1 MKKILAIALTVIM
14 LMTALPFSSFALFSK
29 LPKVKNIIFE
39 TDDPIYYSAL
49 KKDLD
54 DLYKHAEEYDYE
66 LEDIDFIYDIC
77 HHLNDYEIT
86 LEFTDGTSITIDE
99 DVYSTESYDITIW
112 AEVDM
117 REATAAFEKGATA
130 VPVSVYAYLEDDDFR
145 DYESDKF
152 TVSFDIAEC
161 YFREIE
167 YISGLPDEISEF
179 EDHLDLDGYKF
190 KVTYAD
196 GTEKTVVLED
206 DEEYGY
212 NIDGKYI
219 ISELDVENKKVKFFC
234 FDAECSGE
242 ANIIDYPFYSL
253 SITSYTHNLETGA
266 LESIEFEVYMDDDST
281 KTYICNDIEYIVS
294 DDPTEIPYAIVGQ
307 IEGLNIILRS
317 DVSIEETYPPTMYV
331 YDEIVIEGTDIYDS
345 VGSIYEGPGSSNPI
359 RAFFAKLV
367 SVFYRIVAFIRN
379 LLA

>member
-99 DVYSTESYDITIW
+99 DVYSTESYDITVW

-117 REATAAFEKGATA
+117 REATAAFETGATT
-130 VPVSVYAYLEDDDFR
+130 VPVDVYAYIEN
-145 DYESDKF
+145 DYKDYTSDTF
-152 TVSFDIAEC
+152 TVDFDIAEC

-212 NIDGKYI
+212 NIDGKYV

-294 DDPTEIPYAIVGQ
+294 DDPTEIPYAVVGQ

-345 VGSIYEGPGSSNPI
+345 VGSIYEEPGSSNPI